1 MSKLTRREFLRRSS
15 LLVGASLLAACAAPA
30 APAAAPQSAGSGEA
44 APAPSQEAYEFRVH
58 TRAGADLDAYYLTV
72 LDQFKEIVPLAEVKI
87 EAIPGG
93 ALEYA
98 AKMLVL
104 MAGDQIGDTI
114 WSASR
119 AGFNRRF
126 MGVRMLEP
134 LDAFIEGEDF
144 DLAQYY
150 PNCIA
155 EAQYEGNLMAL
166 PHISEP
172 GNIGLMMN
180 LDLFEQAGAEPLDF
194 NSSMEDLIAAGE
206 KLTSDGNSDGV
217 MDVFGFARNVD
228 YFNWVT
234 HVRSFG
240 GDFLNAEGTQCLLDS
255 PEALAAFQQLYDVVY
270 VHNISPSPAQV
281 ADGVTSMFQGGSLA
295 TMSGWPIHASQWPTV
310 ITDFKVG
317 STIVPNGP
325 AGHGS
330 MLNQHMMSVAAASKH
345 KEAAWEWVKW
355 TCSAEFS
362 KTRALQGLGGP
373 VGMPSVW
380 HDEELLTSFPAWREW
395 ADIMDNVG
403 PNYNAAN
410 LRGKEVEDAF
420 NQGISAIM
428 VQDIT
433 VEEGLLKIKDD
444 VQEILDK
451 SVAT

>member
-1 MSKLTRREFLRRSS
+1 MSPLSRREFLHRSS
-15 LLVGASLLAACAAPA
+15 MLAGMGLLAACAPGVAPQTGGAEEGAPA
-30 APAAAPQSAGSGEA
+30 EEMSEL
-44 APAPSQEAYEFRVH
+44 RIH
-58 TRAGADLDAYYLTV
+58 TRAGVDLDAYFVTV
-72 LDQFKEIVPLAEVKI
+72 LDEFKEIVPNTEVKI

-104 MAGDQIGDTI
+104 QAGDQIGDAI

-126 MGVRMLEP
+126 MGVGMLEP
-134 LDAFIEGEDF
+134 LDSFVEAESF
-144 DLAQYY
+144 DLDQYY

-155 EAQYEGNLMAL
+155 EANYEGQLMAL

-180 LDLFEQAGAEPLDF
+180 LDHFEQAGVEPLTFD
-194 NSSMEDLIAAGE
+194 STMDEMIVAGE
-206 KLTSDGNSDGV
+206 QLVQDSNDD
-217 MDVFGFARNVD
+217 DVVDVYGFARGVN

-240 GDFLNAEGTQCLLDS
+240 GDFLNAEGTECVLESDQ
-255 PEALAAFQQLYDVVY
+255 ALGAFQQLYDVVY
-270 VHNISPSPAQV
+270 EHGISPSPAQV
-281 ADGVTSMFQGGSLA
+281 ADGLGSMFQGGALA
-295 TMSGWPIHASQWPTV
+295 TMSGWPIHASQWPER
-310 ITDFKVG
+310 ITDFAVG
-317 STIVPNGP
+317 STIIPQGP

-330 MLNQHMMSVAAASKH
+330 MLNQHMMSVAAASQH
-345 KEAAWEWVKW
+345 KDAAWEWVKW
-355 TCSAEFS
+355 TCSADFS

-373 VGMPSVW
+373 VGMESVW
-380 HDEELLTSFPAWREW
+380 HDEELLAAFPAWQEW
-395 ADIMDNVG
+395 AQIMDDVG

-420 NQGISAIM
+420 NQGVTAIM
-428 VQDIT
+428 VQEVA
-433 VEEGLLKIKDD
+433 VEEGLVNIAEA
-444 VQEILDK
+444 VQTILDK